1 MRLQNRKRDELRSV
15 ELQLGYSRH
24 AEGSCLIKMGDTV
37 VLCTASFE
45 DRVPPFLRN
54 TGQGWL
60 TAEYGML
67 PRSTGTRMQREV
79 SKGKPDGR
87 TQEIQRL
94 IGRSLRA
101 ALDLRALGEK
111 QIIIDCDV
119 IQADGGT
126 RTASI
131 TGGYMAL
138 CEAIKKLMKSGILR
152 KSPIKSQI
160 VAVSCGIV
168 DGQTLLDLDYN
179 EDSNADVDA
188 NFIFDTSCKFIE
200 IQSTAEKKAFDDEQ
214 FSEILKIAKIGAQ
227 NLLLKQREVL
237 KMNM

>member
-1 MRLQNRKRDELRSV
+1 MRSKNRKHDELRDV
-15 ELQLGYSRH
+15 EMQMGYSKH

-37 VLCTASFE
+37 VLCTASLE

-67 PRSTGTRMQREV
+67 PRSTGTRMQ
-79 SKGKPDGR
+79 S
-87 TQEIQRL
+87 T
-94 IGRSLRA
+94 SSA
-101 ALDLRALGEK
+101 ATTTTSALDLRALGEK

-138 CEAIKKLMKSGILR
+138 CEAIKKSMNSGILR
-152 KSPIKSQI
+152 RSPMKSQI
-160 VAVSCGIV
+160 VAISCGIL
-168 DGQTLLDLDYN
+168 DGQALLDLDYS
-179 EDSNADVDA
+179 EDSNADIDA
-188 NFIFDTSCKFIE
+188 NFVFDTSCNFIE
-200 IQSTAEKKAFDDEQ
+200 IQSSAEKKSFNNDQ
-214 FSEILKIAKIGAQ
+214 LNEILKIAKIGAQ
-227 NLLLKQREVL
+227 NLLIKQREVL
-237 KMNM
+237 KINM